1 MSQQDQQ
8 PHGADAPAIQ
18 TSALTKEY
26 EHGVRAVDA
35 LDLTVEANTVFAL
48 LGPNGAGKTTTV
60 AMLTTL
66 LPPTAGTATVAGADI
81 VTAASRVRR
90 NIGVTFQETVLD
102 EALTGSQALDHHG
115 RLYGLSRAERRKR
128 ADELLDLAELVESAD
143 KQIKKY
149 SGGMKR
155 RLELI
160 RGLMTDPEIL
170 FLDEPTLGVDPQN
183 RAKIGDYV
191 LQLKKQK
198 GMTVMLTT
206 HDLDEASRLADTVGI
221 MDKGRVVVV
230 GSPADLVAGMGKDT
244 MHMRGP
250 ADSSRFRRAVGA
262 LDFVEEV
269 SDTESGVQIG
279 VDSGDRRLAEIVGL
293 ASDSGYPIEEIS
305 VSKPTL
311 GDVFLK
317 YTGRELR
324 D

>member
-1 MSQQDQQ
+1 MNQTNRIANTN
-8 PHGADAPAIQ
+8 GIAIE

-26 EHGVRAVDA
+26 ERGVRAVDA
-35 LDLTVEANTVFAL
+35 LDLAVKANTIFAL

-66 LPPTAGTATVAGADI
+66 LPPTAGTAIVAGSDI
-81 VTAASRVRR
+81 VSAASRVRR
-90 NIGVTFQETVLD
+90 KIGVTFQETVLD
-102 EALTGSQALDHHG
+102 EALTGRQALDYHG
-115 RLYGLSRAERRKR
+115 RLYGLGRSERRRRAE
-128 ADELLDLAELVESAD
+128 ELLGLAELAD
-143 KQIKKY
+143 AAGKQIKKY

-183 RAKIGDYV
+183 RAKIGDYI
-191 LQLKKQK
+191 LQLKDQK

-206 HDLDEASRLADTVGI
+206 HDLEEAARLANTVGI

-230 GSPADLVAGMGKDT
+230 GSPAELVASMGEDT
-244 MHMRGP
+244 MHVQGT
-250 ADSSRFRRAVGA
+250 ANSTRFTKAVRA
-262 LDFVEEV
+262 LDFVTEV
-269 SDTESGVQIG
+269 VTTDNGVQIG
-279 VDSGDRRLAEIVGL
+279 VDSGDRRLPEIVRL
-293 ASDSGYPIEEIS
+293 AADSSYPIEAVS

-317 YTGRELR
+317 YTGRALR